1 MQDTSEPLPQPRR
14 PSRWTVGLSLVM
26 VLQIATIRAMWGQD
40 PQLVNT
46 WMTRYQAWQQA
57 RQEAMRAQH
66 RLPLGQPL
74 PPLQA
79 SEVAGERPVSWQG
92 RETVLL
98 FIGQCH
104 S

>member
-1 MQDTSEPLPQPRR
+1 MQEPNRPPPRR
-14 PSRWTVGLSLVM
+14 PRYWTVGLSLVM
-26 VLQIATIRAMWGQD
+26 VLQVATIGALWGQD
-40 PQLVNT
+40 PWLVNT
-46 WMTRYQAWQQA
+46 WLPRYQAWQQA
-57 RQEAMRAQH
+57 REEMRRARH

-79 SEVAGERPVSWQG
+79 RAVAGERAQLWQG

-104 S
+104 G